1 MMMMTVTIIIV
12 AIIIIIN
19 IIVLTITRVRIITE
33 ALLLVSFLFLTS
45 LLSLLIISNLSFNL
59 LIHPCLFIFFF
70 KFKFQFRK
78 RLWHQYSKKKPQDCR
93 APFPSSS
100 STTCIHCSSFPN
112 QQTCGY
118 ILPQRVNSRLLLHY

>member
-1 MMMMTVTIIIV
+1 MMMMMVTIIIV

-19 IIVLTITRVRIITE
+19 IIVLTIARVRIINE

-45 LLSLLIISNLSFNL
+45 LLSLLIISNLSFNF

-78 RLWHQYSKKKPQDCR
+78 RL
-93 APFPSSS
+93 
-100 STTCIHCSSFPN
+100 
-112 QQTCGY
+112 
-118 ILPQRVNSRLLLHY
+118 

>member
-1 MMMMTVTIIIV
+1 MMMMMVTIIIV

-19 IIVLTITRVRIITE
+19 IIVLTITWVRIINE

-70 KFKFQFRK
+70 KFK
-78 RLWHQYSKKKPQDCR
+78 L
-93 APFPSSS
+93 
-100 STTCIHCSSFPN
+100 
-112 QQTCGY
+112 
-118 ILPQRVNSRLLLHY
+118 

>member
-1 MMMMTVTIIIV
+1 MMMMTVMIIIV

-19 IIVLTITRVRIITE
+19 NIIVLTIARVRIITE

-59 LIHPCLFIFFF
+59 LIHPCLLIFFF

-78 RLWHQYSKKKPQDCR
+78 RL
-93 APFPSSS
+93 
-100 STTCIHCSSFPN
+100 
-112 QQTCGY
+112 
-118 ILPQRVNSRLLLHY
+118 